1 MIPHDSA
8 LRDRIAANLAAHTV
22 REVPHGDEKRAAVA
36 IVIVGS
42 EAGTDSSDPYSF
54 TPEEMSV
61 VPGDI
66 TGFDGAVADVAGGA
80 AARALD
86 LFGQRLDA

>member
-1 MIPHDSA
+1 MHCA
-8 LRDRIAANLAAHTV
+8 IASRVIAAHTV
-22 REVPHGDEKRAAVA
+22 RQVPHGDEKRAAVA

-42 EAGTDSSDPYSF
+42 EAGTDSSDPVSF

-66 TGFDGAVADVAGGA
+66 TGFDGSVVGVAGGA
-80 AARALD
+80 AFLLCRPP
-86 LFGQRLDA
+86 RR